1 MRTIYYVDVTNLP
14 STKAEAE
21 IAKRLEEY
29 KAVYDTTKYPVLM
42 VPSDR
47 TFIDVFYDEVDADA
61 EFEQRFGVLNG

>member
-29 KAVYDTTKYPVLM
+29 KAVYDITKYPVLM
-42 VPSDR
+42 VASDR
-47 TFIDVFYDEVDADA
+47 TFIEVFYDEVDSSA
-61 EFEQRFGVLNG
+61 ELLEKFGILNG